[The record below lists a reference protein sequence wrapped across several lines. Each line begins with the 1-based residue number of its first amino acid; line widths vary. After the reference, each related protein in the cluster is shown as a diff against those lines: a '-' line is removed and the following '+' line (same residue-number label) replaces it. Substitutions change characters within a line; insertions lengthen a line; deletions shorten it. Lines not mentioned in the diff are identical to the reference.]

1 MSTIDTKRIATI
13 GLLLIL
19 SLVILFHL
27 LVITGVVPFQ
37 IVWGGR
43 LKDTAQMLVFETVS
57 ILLNLLMLL
66 VVGIQAGLV
75 KVSLN
80 RKILTIAF
88 WLMGVLFLINTVGNL
103 VSLNALEQIV
113 FTPVTL
119 LLALFSFRL
128 AISRYP
134 SGQVQTQKTMTKA
147 DI

>member
-1 MSTIDTKRIATI
+1 MLIIDTKRIATI

-19 SLVILFHL
+19 TLVILFHL
-27 LVITGVVPFQ
+27 LVVTGVVPFQ

-43 LKDTAQMLVFETVS
+43 LKDTSQMLVFETLS

-66 VVGIQAGLV
+66 VVAIQASLV

-80 RKILTIAF
+80 RMTLKIAF
-88 WLMGVLFLINTVGNL
+88 WLMGLLFFINTIGNL
-103 VSLNALEQIV
+103 VSLNSLEQVV

-128 AISRYP
+128 AISRSHP
-134 SGQVQTQKTMTKA
+134 GKTHAQKTLT
-147 DI
+147 